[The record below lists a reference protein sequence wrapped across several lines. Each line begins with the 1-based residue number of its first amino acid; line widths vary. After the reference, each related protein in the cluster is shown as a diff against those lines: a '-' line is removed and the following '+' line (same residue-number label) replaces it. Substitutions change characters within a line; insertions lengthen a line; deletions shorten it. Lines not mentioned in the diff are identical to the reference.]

1 MTPSEKKALTKD
13 IEEAREELAETVD
26 ALVAKTDV
34 KKRVGDKADEVKA
47 TVAAK
52 AADAKATVAAKT
64 AETVDKVVHARDTV
78 VAKAAE
84 AKEKATDGTA
94 AEQAAAI
101 TEQAKVAAGEL
112 TVVAK
117 RNPAQ
122 LAGIAA
128 LVAVIVA
135 LIVRARSR

>member
-1 MTPSEKKALTKD
+1 MSPSEKKALAAD
-13 IEEAREELAETVD
+13 IEEAREELADTVD

-52 AADAKATVAAKT
+52 AA
-64 AETVDKVVHARDTV
+64 ETKDKVAHARDTV

-94 AEQAAAI
+94 ADQAAAI
-101 TEQAKVAAGEL
+101 ADQAKVAAGEL

-122 LAGIAA
+122 VAGIAA
-128 LVAVIVA
+128 LVAVIIA
-135 LIVRARSR
+135 LILRSRSR